1 MIRIRWTRRA
11 RAHLDNI
18 GHHIAE
24 HHPAAAGRVVE
35 RIVALVSHLSEQPQM
50 GRLGRVVGTRE
61 LVVPDFPYI
70 IAYRLHARDVEVLA
84 VFHALRRWT
93 NKL

>member
-1 MIRIRWTRRA
+1 VNRIRWTRSA
-11 RAHLDNI
+11 LAHLDEI
-18 GHHIAE
+18 GRHIAE
-24 HHPAAAGRVVE
+24 HNPAAAGRVVE
-35 RIVALVSHLSEQPQM
+35 RIVALVSHLSELPQI
-50 GRLGRVVGTRE
+50 GRLGRVAGTRE

-84 VFHALRRWT
+84 VFHALRRWP